1 MKHRFII
8 NMLALALSFILVIV
22 GAYSCGSGKAAI
34 QVEQQGNSFIW
45 KVTSDTTHVYL
56 LGSVHVASQD
66 LYPLDSTIEN
76 AFESADYLVVEVN
89 INNVS
94 QDSVGQFVM
103 QYGAYPLGDG
113 FKKHVAEDL
122 YNQLKGKFQE
132 YSVNITLLDN
142 YRPWV
147 IYNVMSQYMLESLGY
162 KSEYGID
169 QYFLE
174 KAKKSNKNILEL
186 ETVEYQLALMS
197 SIPDEI
203 TIKMMQY
210 DIENPETGDYLQGLF
225 DAWKNGDVAKM
236 EAIVFEALYKQPEL
250 APYYEIL
257 YAQRNVNMAQ
267 KIKEYLSGNKTYFIV
282 VGAGHLVGEDG
293 ILNLLKN

>member
-8 NMLALALSFILVIV
+8 NMLALALSFILVIG

-34 QVEQQGNSFIW
+34 QVEQQGTSFIW

-66 LYPLDSTIEN
+66 LYPLNSTIEN

-89 INNVS
+89 TNNLS
-94 QDSVGQFVM
+94 QDSVGQLVM
-103 QYGAYPLGDG
+103 QYGAYPIGDG
-113 FKKHVAEDL
+113 FEKHVMEDL

-132 YSVNITLLDN
+132 YSINIALLDN

-147 IYNVMSQYMLESLGY
+147 IYNVMSQFILESLGY
-162 KSEYGID
+162 KIEYGID

-174 KAKKSNKNILEL
+174 KAKNSNKNILEL
-186 ETVEYQLALMS
+186 ETMEHQLALMS
-197 SIPDEI
+197 SIPDE
-203 TIKMMQY
+203 TTLKMMQY

-236 EAIVFEALYKQPEL
+236 EDVAFSAFVEEPEL
-250 APYYEIL
+250 APYYEIV
-257 YAQRNVNMAQ
+257 YAQRNVKMAQ